1 MLFKQLQP
9 FQTGRAV
16 PLVPPIVLL
25 FPQLV
30 GVHGG
35 IAHENDLV
43 AGIEILQK
51 PFRRRLAVLPEAGAV
66 VNVAVNA
73 VMEIVGVQLFK
84 VVGLGGR
91 LKQLAAQA
99 GIVVHRT
106 AGVHQQQDLH
116 RVLPGVPVPDLQPP
130 RALAGIV
137 DRGVHIQLLFGAPL
151 LRGQLTQRAEG
162 HLELAGV
169 QLIVFS
175 EVPEFSFSRHHH
187 GGAVHGLPADPD
199 AVGMPTTVAPRGA
212 ALGPNPV
219 VAAVV
224 LLRLLFQTF
233 LQHFQQFL
241 QRFVRKPGG
250 AQVGNGPFQILAGVV
265 QPVQQVLRQLPG
277 VGHVLEKFQKDLVKA
292 VKFRFILHHDGPAQV
307 IKAGERRM
315 VQSLFHALQQRHPL
329 VQGDVQSPLTQ
340 QVKKRGEHG
349 YFTFRRV

>member
-1 MLFKQLQP
+1 
-9 FQTGRAV
+9 
-16 PLVPPIVLL
+16 
-25 FPQLV
+25 
-30 GVHGG
+30 
-35 IAHENDLV
+35 
-43 AGIEILQK
+43 
-51 PFRRRLAVLPEAGAV
+51 
-66 VNVAVNA
+66 
-73 VMEIVGVQLFK
+73 MEIVGVQLFK
-84 VVGLGGR
+84 VVGFGGR
-91 LKQLAAQA
+91 LKQLAAQP
-99 GIVVHRT
+99 GIVVHRA
-106 AGVHQQQDLH
+106 AGIHQQQDLH
-116 RVLPGVPVPDLQPP
+116 RVLPGVLVPDLQPP

-151 LRGQLTQRAEG
+151 LGGQLTQRAEG

-187 GGAVHGLPADPD
+187 GSAVHGLPADPD

-224 LLRLLFQTF
+224 LLRLLFQTL

-241 QRFVRKPGG
+241 QRFIRKPGG

-277 VGHVLEKFQKDLVKA
+277 VGHVLEKFQKDLVKT

-329 VQGDVQSPLTQ
+329 VQGDVQPPLTQ